1 MSKPNP
7 TEISF
12 ETSSALSG
20 SVNFERLVGL
30 DDEPPF
36 GVEIWRLV
44 PACIVDGIGVSFLV
58 SVDEDGGASICG
70 EG

>member
-7 TEISF
+7 TDISLKI
-12 ETSSALSG
+12 SSALSG
-20 SVNFERLVGL
+20 SVIFERLVGL

-44 PACIVDGIGVSFLV
+44 PACTVDGIGVSLLV
-58 SVDEDGGASICG
+58 AVDKDGGASICG